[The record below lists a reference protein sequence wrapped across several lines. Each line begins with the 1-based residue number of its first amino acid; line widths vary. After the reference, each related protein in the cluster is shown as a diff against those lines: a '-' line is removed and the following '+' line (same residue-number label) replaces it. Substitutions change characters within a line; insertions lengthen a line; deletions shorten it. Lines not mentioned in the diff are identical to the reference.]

1 MEMQVAN
8 GSLGTAG
15 SDDLDE
21 IKTEINCQMKNA
33 SDIHEYANQEV
44 VNNHTKVN
52 GHGGGG
58 KDVKPEPAAN
68 RKSADLETL
77 YSIPDT
83 SKSSGGKIW

>member
-15 SDDLDE
+15 SEDLDE

-33 SDIHEYANQEV
+33 SDTHEYANQEV

-58 KDVKPEPAAN
+58 KYVKPEPPAN

-83 SKSSGGKIW
+83 SKSSGGKI